1 MNYMRIYINAKS
13 ALRTGRNLNVMLT
26 KYRLKKRGRS
36 NSIHRLSQMAANNA
50 FNTDS
55 QKRRFAPLLLAG

>member
-1 MNYMRIYINAKS
+1 MH
-13 ALRTGRNLNVMLT
+13 GGV
-26 KYRLKKRGRS
+26 RLWP
-36 NSIHRLSQMAANNA
+36 NNA